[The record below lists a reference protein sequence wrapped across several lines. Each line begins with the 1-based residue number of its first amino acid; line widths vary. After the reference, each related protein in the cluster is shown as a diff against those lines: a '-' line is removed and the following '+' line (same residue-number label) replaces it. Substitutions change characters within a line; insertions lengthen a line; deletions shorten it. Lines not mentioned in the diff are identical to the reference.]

1 MFKKYFGDMGFW
13 RIALKLAFPVAM
25 QNLLTS
31 SFILIDTIMV
41 GQLGDLSLSAVGM
54 AGQFGWFLNMVIF
67 GICSGAAVF
76 ISQYWGAKNTAGI
89 RRTYGIAVVSVCLIS
104 ALFFIIGLLFPE
116 SVIKIFNR
124 EPDVVEAGAAY
135 LRIACWSYIATG
147 INMVFCIVLRSTEN
161 VKLPMYV
168 SLVTTVL
175 NAFMDY
181 GLIFG
186 AFGMPEM
193 GIRGAALAT
202 VISAWAGPAL
212 ILAVSAVQRNMLIAP
227 LRELLGFN
235 RESITQYYLKATPVI
250 INETLWGLGTLLF
263 SVIFAN
269 LGYQYYAA
277 VTIFRT
283 FDNIAF
289 VFFIGLCN
297 ASSIMVGKNV
307 GAGHIRRAVED
318 SRRFALFVSL
328 CSVLTGVLI
337 IIFRFQLASVFNL
350 SGSITPE
357 TLKLTASLL
366 LIYGIELPMR
376 NLPYILIVG
385 TFRPGGDTKIGMKLD
400 LLSLWLCSVPL
411 TTLAA
416 FVLKLPFIA
425 VFAIMYIAEDYLKVF
440 LCVKYYFTYNWLRT
454 VTEKGMNGLE
464 EFYRDRRGSSAKL
477 VKSTDA

>member
-1 MFKKYFGDMGFW
+1 MFKKYFGDLGFW

-31 SFILIDTIMV
+31 SFILVDTIMV

-54 AGQFGWFLNMVIF
+54 AGQFGWFLNMITF
-67 GICSGAAVF
+67 GMCSGAAVF
-76 ISQYWGAKNTAGI
+76 ISQYWGAKDTAGI

-104 ALFFIIGLLFPE
+104 ALFFVIGLLFPE
-116 SVIKIFNR
+116 GVVRIFNR

-135 LRIACWSYIATG
+135 LRIACWSYLATG
-147 INMVFCIVLRSTEN
+147 VNMVFCIVLRSTEN

-202 VISAWAGPAL
+202 VISAWAGPVL
-212 ILAVSAVQRNMLIAP
+212 ILAVSAIQRNMLITP
-227 LRELLGFN
+227 LKELFGFN
-235 RESITQYYLKATPVI
+235 RRSIAQYYEKATPVI

-307 GAGHIRRAVED
+307 GAGHIKRAVED
-318 SRRFALFVSL
+318 SRRFVLFVSL

-366 LIYGIELPMR
+366 LVYGIELPMR

-416 FVLKLPFIA
+416 FVFKLPFIA
-425 VFAIMYIAEDYLKVF
+425 VFAIMYIAEDYLKVI
-440 LCVKYYFTYNWLRT
+440 LCVKYYFTYNCC
-454 VTEKGMNGLE
+454 VP
-464 EFYRDRRGSSAKL
+464 
-477 VKSTDA
+477 

>member
-31 SFILIDTIMV
+31 SFILVDTIMV

-54 AGQFGWFLNMVIF
+54 AGQFGWFLNMITF
-67 GICSGAAVF
+67 GMCSGAAVF
-76 ISQYWGAKNTAGI
+76 ISQYWGAKDTAGI

-104 ALFFIIGLLFPE
+104 ALFFVIGLLFPE
-116 SVIKIFNR
+116 GVVRIFNR

-135 LRIACWSYIATG
+135 LRIACWSYLATG
-147 INMVFCIVLRSTEN
+147 VNMVFCIVLRSTEN

-202 VISAWAGPAL
+202 VISAWAGPVL
-212 ILAVSAVQRNMLIAP
+212 ILAVSAIQRNMLISP
-227 LRELLGFN
+227 IKELFGFN
-235 RESITQYYLKATPVI
+235 KRSIAEYYEKATPVI

-283 FDNIAF
+283 FEIIAF
-289 VFFIGLCN
+289 VFFIGLCC
-297 ASSIMVGKNV
+297 AYSIMVGKNV
-307 GAGHIRRAVED
+307 GAGHIKRAVED
-318 SRRFALFVSL
+318 SRRFVLFVSL

-366 LIYGIELPMR
+366 LVYGIELPVR

-416 FVLKLPFIA
+416 FVFKLPFIA
-425 VFAIMYIAEDYLKVF
+425 VFAIMYAAEDYLKAI
-440 LCVKYYFTYNWLRT
+440 LCVKYYFTYNWLRP
-454 VTEKGMNGLE
+454 VTDQGIKGLE
-464 EFYRDRRGSSAKL
+464 EFYESRRKKL
-477 VKSTDA
+477 ADH

>member
-1 MFKKYFGDMGFW
+1 MLKKYFGDMGFW
-13 RIALKLAFPVAM
+13 RVALKLAFPVAM

-31 SFILIDTIMV
+31 SFILVDTIMV
-41 GQLGDLSLSAVGM
+41 GQLGDLPLSAVGM
-54 AGQFGWFLNMVIF
+54 AGQFGWFLNMITF
-67 GICSGAAVF
+67 GMCSGAAVF
-76 ISQYWGAKNTAGI
+76 ISQYWGAKDTAGI

-104 ALFFIIGLLFPE
+104 ALFFVIGLLFPE
-116 SVIKIFNR
+116 GVVRIFNR

-135 LRIACWSYIATG
+135 LRIACWSYLATG
-147 INMVFCIVLRSTEN
+147 VNMVFCIVLRSTEN

-202 VISAWAGPAL
+202 VISAWAGPVL
-212 ILAVSAVQRNMLIAP
+212 ILAVSAIQRNMLITP
-227 LRELLGFN
+227 LKELFGFN
-235 RESITQYYLKATPVI
+235 RRSIAQYYEKATPVI

-307 GAGHIRRAVED
+307 GAGHIKRAVED
-318 SRRFALFVSL
+318 SRRFVLFVSL

-350 SGSITPE
+350 SGSITQE

-366 LIYGIELPMR
+366 LVYGIELPMR

-416 FVLKLPFIA
+416 FVFKLPFIA
-425 VFAIMYIAEDYLKVF
+425 VFAIMYIAEDYLKVI
-440 LCVKYYFTYNWLRT
+440 LCVKYYFTYNWLRP
-454 VTEKGMNGLE
+454 VTDQGIKGLE
-464 EFYRDRRGSSAKL
+464 EFYESRRQRQA
-477 VKSTDA
+477 AQ

>member
-13 RIALKLAFPVAM
+13 RVALKLAFPVAM

-31 SFILIDTIMV
+31 SFILVDTIMV

-54 AGQFGWFLNMVIF
+54 AGQFGWFLNMITF
-67 GICSGAAVF
+67 GMCSGAAVF
-76 ISQYWGAKNTAGI
+76 ISQYWGAKDTAGI

-104 ALFFIIGLLFPE
+104 ALFFVIGLLFPE
-116 SVIKIFNR
+116 GVVRIFNR

-135 LRIACWSYIATG
+135 LRIACWSYLATG
-147 INMVFCIVLRSTEN
+147 VNMVFCIVLRSTEN

-202 VISAWAGPAL
+202 VISAWAGPVL
-212 ILAVSAVQRNMLIAP
+212 ILAVSAIQRNMLISP
-227 LRELLGFN
+227 IKELFGFN
-235 RESITQYYLKATPVI
+235 KRSIAEYYEKATPVI

-307 GAGHIRRAVED
+307 GAGHIKRAVED
-318 SRRFALFVSL
+318 SRRFVLFVSL

-350 SGSITPE
+350 SGSITQE

-366 LIYGIELPMR
+366 LVYGIELPMR

-416 FVLKLPFIA
+416 FVFKLPFIA

-440 LCVKYYFTYNWLRT
+440 LCVKYYFTYNWLRP
-454 VTEKGMNGLE
+454 VTDQGIKGLE
-464 EFYRDRRGSSAKL
+464 EFYDSRRKKPA
-477 VKSTDA
+477 DH

>member
-31 SFILIDTIMV
+31 SFILVDTIMV

-54 AGQFGWFLNMVIF
+54 AGQFGWFLNMITF
-67 GICSGAAVF
+67 GMCSGAAVF
-76 ISQYWGAKNTAGI
+76 ISQYWGAKDTAGI

-104 ALFFIIGLLFPE
+104 ALFFVIGLLFPE
-116 SVIKIFNR
+116 GVVRIFNR

-135 LRIACWSYIATG
+135 LRIACWSYLATG
-147 INMVFCIVLRSTEN
+147 VNMVFCIVLRSTEN

-202 VISAWAGPAL
+202 VISAWAGPVL
-212 ILAVSAVQRNMLIAP
+212 ILAVSAIQRNMLISP
-227 LRELLGFN
+227 IKELFGFN
-235 RESITQYYLKATPVI
+235 KRSIAEYYAKATPVI
-250 INETLWGLGTLLF
+250 INETLWGFGTLLF

-283 FDNIAF
+283 FENIAF

-307 GAGHIRRAVED
+307 GAGHIKRAVED
-318 SRRFALFVSL
+318 SRRFVLFVSL

-366 LIYGIELPMR
+366 LVYGIELPVR

-416 FVLKLPFIA
+416 FVFKLPFIA
-425 VFAIMYIAEDYLKVF
+425 VFAIMYAAEDYLKAI
-440 LCVKYYFTYNWLRT
+440 LCVKYYFTYNWLRP
-454 VTEKGMNGLE
+454 VTDQGIKGLE
-464 EFYRDRRGSSAKL
+464 EFYESRRKKPA
-477 VKSTDA
+477 DH

>member
-31 SFILIDTIMV
+31 SFILVDTIMV

-54 AGQFGWFLNMVIF
+54 AGQFGWFLNMITF
-67 GICSGAAVF
+67 GMCSGAAVF
-76 ISQYWGAKNTAGI
+76 ISQYWGAKDTAGI

-104 ALFFIIGLLFPE
+104 ALFFVIGLLFPE
-116 SVIKIFNR
+116 GVVRIFNR

-135 LRIACWSYIATG
+135 LRIACWSYLATG
-147 INMVFCIVLRSTEN
+147 VNMVFCIVLRSTEN

-202 VISAWAGPAL
+202 VISAWAGPVL
-212 ILAVSAVQRNMLIAP
+212 ILAISAIQNNMLISP
-227 LRELLGFN
+227 IKDLFGFN
-235 RESITQYYLKATPVI
+235 KRSIAQYYEKATPVI

-307 GAGHIRRAVED
+307 GAGHIKRAVED
-318 SRRFALFVSL
+318 SRRFVLFVSL

-350 SGSITPE
+350 SGSITSE

-366 LIYGIELPMR
+366 LVYGIELPMR

-416 FVLKLPFIA
+416 FVFKLPFIA
-425 VFAIMYIAEDYLKVF
+425 VFAIMYIAEDYLKVI
-440 LCVKYYFTYNWLRT
+440 LCVKYYFTYNWLRP
-454 VTEKGMNGLE
+454 VTDQGIKGLE
-464 EFYRDRRGSSAKL
+464 EFYESRRKKL
-477 VKSTDA
+477 ADQ

>member
-31 SFILIDTIMV
+31 SFILVDTIMV

-54 AGQFGWFLNMVIF
+54 AGQFGWFLNMITF
-67 GICSGAAVF
+67 GMCSGAAVF
-76 ISQYWGAKNTAGI
+76 ISQYWGAKDTAGI

-104 ALFFIIGLLFPE
+104 ALFFVIGLLFPE
-116 SVIKIFNR
+116 GVVRIFNR

-135 LRIACWSYIATG
+135 LRIACWSYLATG
-147 INMVFCIVLRSTEN
+147 VNMVFCIVLRSTEN

-202 VISAWAGPAL
+202 VISAWAGPVL
-212 ILAVSAVQRNMLIAP
+212 ILAVSAIQRNMLISP
-227 LRELLGFN
+227 IKELFGFN
-235 RESITQYYLKATPVI
+235 RLSIAQYYEKATPVI

-307 GAGHIRRAVED
+307 GAGHIKRAVED
-318 SRRFALFVSL
+318 SRRFVLFVSL

-350 SGSITPE
+350 SGSITQE

-366 LIYGIELPMR
+366 LVYGIELPMR

-416 FVLKLPFIA
+416 FVFKLPFIA
-425 VFAIMYIAEDYLKVF
+425 VFAIMYIAEDYLKVI
-440 LCVKYYFTYNWLRT
+440 LCVKYYFTYNWLRP
-454 VTEKGMNGLE
+454 VTDQGIKGLE
-464 EFYRDRRGSSAKL
+464 EFYESRRKKL
-477 VKSTDA
+477 ADQ

>member
-31 SFILIDTIMV
+31 SFILVDTIMV

-54 AGQFGWFLNMVIF
+54 AGQFGWFLNMITF
-67 GICSGAAVF
+67 GMCSGAAVF
-76 ISQYWGAKNTAGI
+76 ISQYWGAKDTAGI

-104 ALFFIIGLLFPE
+104 ALFFVIGLLFPE
-116 SVIKIFNR
+116 GVVRIFNR

-135 LRIACWSYIATG
+135 LRIACWSYLATG
-147 INMVFCIVLRSTEN
+147 VNMVFCIVLRSTEN

-202 VISAWAGPAL
+202 VISAWAGPVL
-212 ILAVSAVQRNMLIAP
+212 ILAVSAIQRNMLISP
-227 LRELLGFN
+227 IKELFGFN
-235 RESITQYYLKATPVI
+235 KRSIAEYYEKATPVI

-283 FDNIAF
+283 FENISF
-289 VFFIGLCN
+289 VFFIGLCS

-307 GAGHIRRAVED
+307 GAGHIKRAVED
-318 SRRFALFVSL
+318 SRRFVLFVSL

-366 LIYGIELPMR
+366 LVYGIELPMR

-416 FVLKLPFIA
+416 FVFKLPFIA
-425 VFAIMYIAEDYLKVF
+425 VFAIMYAAEDYLKAI
-440 LCVKYYFTYNWLRT
+440 LCVKYYFTYNWLRP
-454 VTEKGMNGLE
+454 VTDQGIKGLE
-464 EFYRDRRGSSAKL
+464 EFYESRRKKPA
-477 VKSTDA
+477 DH

>member
-31 SFILIDTIMV
+31 SFILVDTIMV

-54 AGQFGWFLNMVIF
+54 AGQFGWFLNMITF
-67 GICSGAAVF
+67 GMCSGAAVF
-76 ISQYWGAKNTAGI
+76 ISQYWGAKDTAGI

-104 ALFFIIGLLFPE
+104 ALFFVIGLLFPE
-116 SVIKIFNR
+116 GVVRIFNR

-135 LRIACWSYIATG
+135 LRIACWSYLATG
-147 INMVFCIVLRSTEN
+147 VNMVFCIVLRSTEN

-202 VISAWAGPAL
+202 VISAWAGPVL
-212 ILAVSAVQRNMLIAP
+212 ILAISAIQRNMLISP
-227 LRELLGFN
+227 IKELFGFN
-235 RESITQYYLKATPVI
+235 KRSIAEYYEKATPVI

-283 FDNIAF
+283 FENISF
-289 VFFIGLCN
+289 VFFIGLCS

-307 GAGHIRRAVED
+307 GAGHIKRAVED
-318 SRRFALFVSL
+318 SRRFVLFVSL

-366 LIYGIELPMR
+366 LVYGIELPMR

-385 TFRPGGDTKIGMKLD
+385 TFRPGGDTRIGMKLD

-416 FVLKLPFIA
+416 FVFKLPFIA
-425 VFAIMYIAEDYLKVF
+425 VFAIMYAAEDYLKAI
-440 LCVKYYFTYNWLRT
+440 LCVKYYFTYNWLRP
-454 VTEKGMNGLE
+454 VTDQGIKGLE
-464 EFYRDRRGSSAKL
+464 EFYESRRKKPA
-477 VKSTDA
+477 DH

>member
-1 MFKKYFGDMGFW
+1 MLKKYFGDMGFW
-13 RIALKLAFPVAM
+13 RVALKLAFPVAM

-31 SFILIDTIMV
+31 SFILVDTIMV

-54 AGQFGWFLNMVIF
+54 AGQFGWFLNMITF
-67 GICSGAAVF
+67 GMCSGAAVF
-76 ISQYWGAKNTAGI
+76 ISQYWGAKDTAGI

-104 ALFFIIGLLFPE
+104 ALFFVIGLLFPE
-116 SVIKIFNR
+116 GVVRIFNR

-135 LRIACWSYIATG
+135 LRIACWSYLATG
-147 INMVFCIVLRSTEN
+147 VNMVFCIVLRSTEN

-202 VISAWAGPAL
+202 VISAWAGPVL
-212 ILAVSAVQRNMLIAP
+212 ILAVSAIQRNMLISP
-227 LRELLGFN
+227 IKELFGFN
-235 RESITQYYLKATPVI
+235 KRSIAEYYEKATPVI

-283 FDNIAF
+283 FENIAF

-307 GAGHIRRAVED
+307 GAGHIKRAVED
-318 SRRFALFVSL
+318 SRRFVLFVSL
-328 CSVLTGVLI
+328 CSVLTGVMI

-350 SGSITPE
+350 SGSITQE

-366 LIYGIELPMR
+366 LVYGIELPVR

-416 FVLKLPFIA
+416 FVFKLPFIA
-425 VFAIMYIAEDYLKVF
+425 VFAIMYAAEDYLKAI
-440 LCVKYYFTYNWLRT
+440 LCVKYYFTYNWLRP
-454 VTEKGMNGLE
+454 VTDQGIKGLE
-464 EFYRDRRGSSAKL
+464 EFYESRRKKPA
-477 VKSTDA
+477 DH

>member
-13 RIALKLAFPVAM
+13 RVALKLAFPVAM

-31 SFILIDTIMV
+31 SFILVDTIMV

-54 AGQFGWFLNMVIF
+54 AGQFGWFLNMITF
-67 GICSGAAVF
+67 GMCSGAAVF
-76 ISQYWGAKNTAGI
+76 ISQYWGAKDTAGI

-104 ALFFIIGLLFPE
+104 ALFFGIGLLFPE
-116 SVIKIFNR
+116 GVVRIFNR

-135 LRIACWSYIATG
+135 LRIACWSYLATG
-147 INMVFCIVLRSTEN
+147 VNMVFCIVLRSTEN

-202 VISAWAGPAL
+202 VISAWAGPVL
-212 ILAVSAVQRNMLIAP
+212 ILAVSAIQRNMLITP
-227 LRELLGFN
+227 LKELFGFN
-235 RESITQYYLKATPVI
+235 RRSIAQYYEKATPVI

-307 GAGHIRRAVED
+307 GAGHIKRAVED
-318 SRRFALFVSL
+318 SRRFVLFVSL

-366 LIYGIELPMR
+366 LVYGIELPMR

-416 FVLKLPFIA
+416 FVFKLPFIA

-440 LCVKYYFTYNWLRT
+440 LCVKYYFTYNWLRP
-454 VTEKGMNGLE
+454 VTDQGIKGLE
-464 EFYRDRRGSSAKL
+464 EFYESRRKKPA
-477 VKSTDA
+477 DH

>member
-31 SFILIDTIMV
+31 SFILVDTIMV

-54 AGQFGWFLNMVIF
+54 AGQFGWFLNMITF
-67 GICSGAAVF
+67 GMCSGAADF
-76 ISQYWGAKNTAGI
+76 ISQYWGAKDTAGI

-104 ALFFIIGLLFPE
+104 ALFFVIGLLFPE
-116 SVIKIFNR
+116 GVVRIFNR

-135 LRIACWSYIATG
+135 LRIACWSYLATG
-147 INMVFCIVLRSTEN
+147 VNMVFCIVLRSTEN

-202 VISAWAGPAL
+202 VISAWAGPVL
-212 ILAVSAVQRNMLIAP
+212 ILAVSAIQRNMLISP
-227 LRELLGFN
+227 IKELFGFN
-235 RESITQYYLKATPVI
+235 KRSIAEYYEKATPVI

-307 GAGHIRRAVED
+307 GAGHIKRAVED
-318 SRRFALFVSL
+318 SRRFVLFVSL

-366 LIYGIELPMR
+366 LVYGIELPMR

-416 FVLKLPFIA
+416 FVFKLPFIA
-425 VFAIMYIAEDYLKVF
+425 VFAIMYIAEDYLKVI
-440 LCVKYYFTYNWLRT
+440 LCVKYYFTYNWLRP
-454 VTEKGMNGLE
+454 VTDQGIKGLE
-464 EFYRDRRGSSAKL
+464 EFYESRRKKPA
-477 VKSTDA
+477 DH

>member
-13 RIALKLAFPVAM
+13 RVALKLAFPVAM

-31 SFILIDTIMV
+31 SFILVDTIMV

-54 AGQFGWFLNMVIF
+54 AGQFGWFLNMITF
-67 GICSGAAVF
+67 GMCSGAAVF
-76 ISQYWGAKNTAGI
+76 ISQYWGAKDTAGI

-104 ALFFIIGLLFPE
+104 ALFFVIGLLFPE
-116 SVIKIFNR
+116 GVVRIFNR

-135 LRIACWSYIATG
+135 LRIACWSYLATG
-147 INMVFCIVLRSTEN
+147 VNMVFCIVLRSTEN

-202 VISAWAGPAL
+202 VISAWAGPVL
-212 ILAVSAVQRNMLIAP
+212 ILAVSAIQRNMLITP
-227 LRELLGFN
+227 LKELFGFN
-235 RESITQYYLKATPVI
+235 RRSIAQYYEKATPVI

-307 GAGHIRRAVED
+307 GAGHIKRAVED
-318 SRRFALFVSL
+318 SRRFVLFVSL

-350 SGSITPE
+350 SGSITSE

-366 LIYGIELPMR
+366 LVYGELPVR

-416 FVLKLPFIA
+416 FVFKLPFIA

-440 LCVKYYFTYNWLRT
+440 LCVKYYFTYNWLRP
-454 VTEKGMNGLE
+454 VTDQGIKGLE
-464 EFYRDRRGSSAKL
+464 EFYESRRKKPA
-477 VKSTDA
+477 DQ

>member
-1 MFKKYFGDMGFW
+1 MFKKYFGDMGFG
-13 RIALKLAFPVAM
+13 RIALKLAVPVAM

-31 SFILIDTIMV
+31 SFILVDTIMV

-54 AGQFGWFLNMVIF
+54 AGQFGWFLNMITF
-67 GICSGAAVF
+67 GMCSGAAVF
-76 ISQYWGAKNTAGI
+76 ISQYWGAKDTAGI

-104 ALFFIIGLLFPE
+104 ALFFVIGLLFPE
-116 SVIKIFNR
+116 GVVRIFNR

-135 LRIACWSYIATG
+135 LRIACWSYLATG
-147 INMVFCIVLRSTEN
+147 VNMVFCIVLRSTEN

-202 VISAWAGPAL
+202 VISAWAGPVL
-212 ILAVSAVQRNMLIAP
+212 ILAISAIQRNMLISP
-227 LRELLGFN
+227 IKELFGFN
-235 RESITQYYLKATPVI
+235 KRSIAEYYEKATPVI

-283 FDNIAF
+283 FENIAF

-307 GAGHIRRAVED
+307 GAGHIKRAVED
-318 SRRFALFVSL
+318 SRRFVLFVSL

-366 LIYGIELPMR
+366 LVYGIELPVR

-416 FVLKLPFIA
+416 FVFKLPFIA
-425 VFAIMYIAEDYLKVF
+425 VFAIMYAAEDYLKAI
-440 LCVKYYFTYNWLRT
+440 LCVKYYFTYNWLRP
-454 VTEKGMNGLE
+454 VTDQGIKGLE
-464 EFYRDRRGSSAKL
+464 EFYESRRKKPA
-477 VKSTDA
+477 DQ

>member
-31 SFILIDTIMV
+31 SFILVDTIMV
-41 GQLGDLSLSAVGM
+41 GQLGDLPLSAVGM
-54 AGQFGWFLNMVIF
+54 AGQFGWFLNMITF
-67 GICSGAAVF
+67 GMCSGAAVF
-76 ISQYWGAKNTAGI
+76 ISQYWGAKDTAGI

-104 ALFFIIGLLFPE
+104 ALFFVIGLLFPE
-116 SVIKIFNR
+116 GVVRIFNR

-135 LRIACWSYIATG
+135 LRIACWSYLATG
-147 INMVFCIVLRSTEN
+147 VNMVFCIVLRSTEN

-202 VISAWAGPAL
+202 VISAWAGPVL
-212 ILAVSAVQRNMLIAP
+212 ILAVSAIQRNMLITP
-227 LRELLGFN
+227 LKELFGFN
-235 RESITQYYLKATPVI
+235 RRSIAEYYEKATPVI

-283 FDNIAF
+283 FENISF
-289 VFFIGLCN
+289 VFFIGLCS

-307 GAGHIRRAVED
+307 GAGHIKRAVED
-318 SRRFALFVSL
+318 SRRFVLFVSL

-366 LIYGIELPMR
+366 LVYGIELPMR

-416 FVLKLPFIA
+416 FVFKLPFIA
-425 VFAIMYIAEDYLKVF
+425 VFAIMYAAEDYLKVI
-440 LCVKYYFTYNWLRT
+440 LCVKYYFTYNWLRP
-454 VTEKGMNGLE
+454 VTDQGIKGLE
-464 EFYRDRRGSSAKL
+464 EFYESRRKKPA
-477 VKSTDA
+477 DQ

>member
-31 SFILIDTIMV
+31 SFILVDTIMV

-54 AGQFGWFLNMVIF
+54 AGQFGWFLNMITF
-67 GICSGAAVF
+67 GMCSGAAVF
-76 ISQYWGAKNTAGI
+76 ISQYWGAKDTTGI

-104 ALFFIIGLLFPE
+104 ALFFVIGLLFPE
-116 SVIKIFNR
+116 GVVRIFNR

-135 LRIACWSYIATG
+135 LRIACWSYLATG
-147 INMVFCIVLRSTEN
+147 VNMVFCIVLRSTEN

-202 VISAWAGPAL
+202 VISAWAGPVL
-212 ILAVSAVQRNMLIAP
+212 ILAVSAIQRNMLISP
-227 LRELLGFN
+227 IKELFGFN
-235 RESITQYYLKATPVI
+235 KRSIAEYYEKATPVI

-283 FDNIAF
+283 FENIAF

-307 GAGHIRRAVED
+307 GAGHIKRAVED
-318 SRRFALFVSL
+318 SRRFVLFVSL

-366 LIYGIELPMR
+366 LVYGIELPVR

-385 TFRPGGDTKIGMKLD
+385 TFRPGGDTRIGMKLD

-416 FVLKLPFIA
+416 FVFKLPFIA
-425 VFAIMYIAEDYLKVF
+425 VFAIMYIAEDYLKAI
-440 LCVKYYFTYNWLRT
+440 LCVKYYFTYNWLRP
-454 VTEKGMNGLE
+454 VTDQGIKGLE
-464 EFYRDRRGSSAKL
+464 EFYESRRKKPA
-477 VKSTDA
+477 DH

>member
-31 SFILIDTIMV
+31 SFILVDTIMV

-54 AGQFGWFLNMVIF
+54 AGQFGWFLNMITF
-67 GICSGAAVF
+67 GMCSGAAVF
-76 ISQYWGAKNTAGI
+76 ISQYWGAKDTAGI

-104 ALFFIIGLLFPE
+104 ALFFVIGLLFPE
-116 SVIKIFNR
+116 GVVRIFNR

-135 LRIACWSYIATG
+135 LRIACWSYLATG
-147 INMVFCIVLRSTEN
+147 VNMVFCIVLRSTEN

-202 VISAWAGPAL
+202 VISAWAGPVL
-212 ILAVSAVQRNMLIAP
+212 ILAVSAIQRNMLISP
-227 LRELLGFN
+227 IKELFGFN
-235 RESITQYYLKATPVI
+235 KRSIAEYYEKATPVI

-283 FDNIAF
+283 FENIAF
-289 VFFIGLCN
+289 VFFIGLCS

-307 GAGHIRRAVED
+307 GAGHIKRAVED
-318 SRRFALFVSL
+318 SRRFVLFVSL

-366 LIYGIELPMR
+366 FVYGIELPVR

-416 FVLKLPFIA
+416 FVFKLPFIA
-425 VFAIMYIAEDYLKVF
+425 VFAIMYAAEDYLKAI
-440 LCVKYYFTYNWLRT
+440 LCVKYYFTYNWLRP
-454 VTEKGMNGLE
+454 VTDQGIKGLE
-464 EFYRDRRGSSAKL
+464 EFYESRRKKPA
-477 VKSTDA
+477 DH

>member
-31 SFILIDTIMV
+31 SFILVDTIMV

-54 AGQFGWFLNMVIF
+54 AGQFGWFLNMITF
-67 GICSGAAVF
+67 GMCSGAAVF
-76 ISQYWGAKNTAGI
+76 ISQYWGAKDTAGI

-104 ALFFIIGLLFPE
+104 ALFFVIGLLFPE
-116 SVIKIFNR
+116 GVVRIFNR

-135 LRIACWSYIATG
+135 LRIACWSYLATG
-147 INMVFCIVLRSTEN
+147 VNMVFCIVLRSTEN

-202 VISAWAGPAL
+202 VISAWAGPVL
-212 ILAVSAVQRNMLIAP
+212 ILAVSAIQRNMLISP
-227 LRELLGFN
+227 IKELFGFN
-235 RESITQYYLKATPVI
+235 KRSIAEYYEKATPVI
-250 INETLWGLGTLLF
+250 INETLWGLGTRLF

-283 FDNIAF
+283 FENIAF

-307 GAGHIRRAVED
+307 GAGHIKRAVED
-318 SRRFALFVSL
+318 SRRFVLFVSL

-366 LIYGIELPMR
+366 LVYGIELPVR

-385 TFRPGGDTKIGMKLD
+385 TFRPGGDTRIGMKLD

-416 FVLKLPFIA
+416 FVFKLPFIA
-425 VFAIMYIAEDYLKVF
+425 VFAIMYAAEDYLKAI
-440 LCVKYYFTYNWLRT
+440 LCVKYYFTYNWLRP
-454 VTEKGMNGLE
+454 VTDQGIKGLE
-464 EFYRDRRGSSAKL
+464 EFYESRRKKPA
-477 VKSTDA
+477 DQ

>member
-13 RIALKLAFPVAM
+13 RVALKLAFPVAM

-31 SFILIDTIMV
+31 SFILVDTIMV

-54 AGQFGWFLNMVIF
+54 AGQFGWFLNMITF
-67 GICSGAAVF
+67 GMCSGAAVF
-76 ISQYWGAKNTAGI
+76 ISQYWGAKDTAGI

-104 ALFFIIGLLFPE
+104 ALFFVIGLLFPE
-116 SVIKIFNR
+116 GVVRIFNR

-135 LRIACWSYIATG
+135 LRIACWSYLATG
-147 INMVFCIVLRSTEN
+147 VNMVFCIVLRSTEN

-202 VISAWAGPAL
+202 VISAWAGPVL
-212 ILAVSAVQRNMLIAP
+212 ILAISAIQRNMLISP
-227 LRELLGFN
+227 IKELFGFN
-235 RESITQYYLKATPVI
+235 KRSIAEYYEKATPVI

-283 FDNIAF
+283 FENIAF

-307 GAGHIRRAVED
+307 GAGHIKRAVED
-318 SRRFALFVSL
+318 SRRFVLFVSL

-350 SGSITPE
+350 SGSITQE

-366 LIYGIELPMR
+366 LVYGIELPMR

-416 FVLKLPFIA
+416 FVFKLPFIA

-440 LCVKYYFTYNWLRT
+440 LCVKYYFTYNWLRP
-454 VTEKGMNGLE
+454 VTDQGIKGLE
-464 EFYRDRRGSSAKL
+464 EFYESRRKKPA
-477 VKSTDA
+477 DH

>member
-31 SFILIDTIMV
+31 SFILVDTIMV

-54 AGQFGWFLNMVIF
+54 AGQFGWFLNMITF
-67 GICSGAAVF
+67 GMCSGAAVF
-76 ISQYWGAKNTAGI
+76 ISQYWGAKDTAGI

-104 ALFFIIGLLFPE
+104 ALFFVIGLLFPE
-116 SVIKIFNR
+116 GVVRIFNR

-135 LRIACWSYIATG
+135 LRIACWSYLATG
-147 INMVFCIVLRSTEN
+147 VNMVFCIVLRSTEN

-202 VISAWAGPAL
+202 VISAWAGPVL
-212 ILAVSAVQRNMLIAP
+212 ILAVSAIQRNMLITP
-227 LRELLGFN
+227 LKELFGFN
-235 RESITQYYLKATPVI
+235 RRSIAQYYEKATPVI

-307 GAGHIRRAVED
+307 GAGHIKRAVED
-318 SRRFALFVSL
+318 SRRFVLFVSL

-366 LIYGIELPMR
+366 LVYGIELPMR

-416 FVLKLPFIA
+416 FVFKLPFIA
-425 VFAIMYIAEDYLKVF
+425 VFAIMYIAEDYLKVI
-440 LCVKYYFTYNWLRT
+440 LCIKHYFTYSWLRP
-454 VTEKGMNGLE
+454 VTEQGIKGLE
-464 EFYRDRRGSSAKL
+464 EFYESRRQKL
-477 VKSTDA
+477 AAQ

>member
-13 RIALKLAFPVAM
+13 RITLKLAFPVAM

-31 SFILIDTIMV
+31 SFILVDTIMV

-54 AGQFGWFLNMVIF
+54 AGQFGWFLNMITF
-67 GICSGAAVF
+67 GMCSGAAVF
-76 ISQYWGAKNTAGI
+76 ISQYWGAKDTAGI

-104 ALFFIIGLLFPE
+104 ALFFVIGLLFPE
-116 SVIKIFNR
+116 GVVRIFNR

-135 LRIACWSYIATG
+135 LRIACWSYLATG
-147 INMVFCIVLRSTEN
+147 VNMVFCIVLRSTEN

-202 VISAWAGPAL
+202 VISAWAGPVL
-212 ILAVSAVQRNMLIAP
+212 ILAVSAIQRNMLISP
-227 LRELLGFN
+227 IKELFGFN
-235 RESITQYYLKATPVI
+235 RRSIAEYYEKATPVI

-283 FDNIAF
+283 FENIAF

-307 GAGHIRRAVED
+307 GAGHIKRAVED
-318 SRRFALFVSL
+318 SRRFVLFVSL

-366 LIYGIELPMR
+366 LVYGIELPVR

-385 TFRPGGDTKIGMKLD
+385 TFRPGGDTRIGMKLD

-416 FVLKLPFIA
+416 FVFKLPFIA
-425 VFAIMYIAEDYLKVF
+425 VFAIMYAAEDYLKAI
-440 LCVKYYFTYNWLRT
+440 LCVKYYFTYNWLRP
-454 VTEKGMNGLE
+454 VTDQGIKGLE
-464 EFYRDRRGSSAKL
+464 EFYESRRKKPA
-477 VKSTDA
+477 DH

>member
-13 RIALKLAFPVAM
+13 RVALKLAFPVAM

-31 SFILIDTIMV
+31 SFILVDTIMV
-41 GQLGDLSLSAVGM
+41 GQLGDLPLSAVGM
-54 AGQFGWFLNMVIF
+54 AGQFGWFLNMITF
-67 GICSGAAVF
+67 GMCSGAAVF
-76 ISQYWGAKNTAGI
+76 ISQYWGAKDTAGI

-104 ALFFIIGLLFPE
+104 ALFFVIGLLFPE
-116 SVIKIFNR
+116 GVVRIFNR

-135 LRIACWSYIATG
+135 LRIACWSYLATG
-147 INMVFCIVLRSTEN
+147 VNMVFCIVLRSTEN

-202 VISAWAGPAL
+202 VISAWAGPVL
-212 ILAVSAVQRNMLIAP
+212 ILAVSAIQRNMLITP
-227 LRELLGFN
+227 LKELFGFN
-235 RESITQYYLKATPVI
+235 RRSIAQYYEKATPVI

-307 GAGHIRRAVED
+307 GAGHIKRAVED
-318 SRRFALFVSL
+318 SRRFVLFVSL

-350 SGSITPE
+350 SGSITQE

-366 LIYGIELPMR
+366 LVYGIELPVR

-416 FVLKLPFIA
+416 FVFKLPFIA

-440 LCVKYYFTYNWLRT
+440 LCVKYYFTYNWLRP
-454 VTEKGMNGLE
+454 VTKQGIKGLE
-464 EFYRDRRGSSAKL
+464 EFYESRRKKPA
-477 VKSTDA
+477 AQ

>member
-13 RIALKLAFPVAM
+13 RVALKLAFPVAM

-31 SFILIDTIMV
+31 SFILVDTIMV

-54 AGQFGWFLNMVIF
+54 AGQFGWFLNMITF
-67 GICSGAAVF
+67 GMCSGAAVF
-76 ISQYWGAKNTAGI
+76 ISQYWGAKDTTGI

-104 ALFFIIGLLFPE
+104 ALFFVIGLLFPE
-116 SVIKIFNR
+116 GVVRIFNR

-135 LRIACWSYIATG
+135 LRIACWSYLATG
-147 INMVFCIVLRSTEN
+147 VNMVFCIVLRSTEN

-202 VISAWAGPAL
+202 VISAWAGPVL
-212 ILAVSAVQRNMLIAP
+212 ILAVSAIQRNMLISP
-227 LRELLGFN
+227 IKELFGFN
-235 RESITQYYLKATPVI
+235 KRSIAEYYEKATPVI

-283 FDNIAF
+283 FENIAF

-307 GAGHIRRAVED
+307 GAGHIKRAVED
-318 SRRFALFVSL
+318 SRRFVLFVSL

-366 LIYGIELPMR
+366 LVYGIELPVR

-416 FVLKLPFIA
+416 FVFKLPFIA
-425 VFAIMYIAEDYLKVF
+425 VFAIMYAAEDYLKAI
-440 LCVKYYFTYNWLRT
+440 LCVKYYFTYNWLRP
-454 VTEKGMNGLE
+454 VTDQGIKGLE
-464 EFYRDRRGSSAKL
+464 EFYESRRKKPA
-477 VKSTDA
+477 DQ

>member
-13 RIALKLAFPVAM
+13 RVALKLAFPVAM

-31 SFILIDTIMV
+31 SFILVDTIMV

-54 AGQFGWFLNMVIF
+54 AGQFGWFLNMITF
-67 GICSGAAVF
+67 GMCSGAAVF
-76 ISQYWGAKNTAGI
+76 ISQYWGAKDTAGI

-104 ALFFIIGLLFPE
+104 ALFFVIGLLFPE
-116 SVIKIFNR
+116 GVVRIFNR

-135 LRIACWSYIATG
+135 LRIACWSYLATG
-147 INMVFCIVLRSTEN
+147 VNMVFCIVLRSTEN

-202 VISAWAGPAL
+202 VISAWAGPVL
-212 ILAVSAVQRNMLIAP
+212 ILAVSAIQRNMLISP
-227 LRELLGFN
+227 IKELFGFN
-235 RESITQYYLKATPVI
+235 KRSIAEYYEKATPVI

-283 FDNIAF
+283 FENIAF

-307 GAGHIRRAVED
+307 GAGHIKRAVED
-318 SRRFALFVSL
+318 SRRFVLFVSL

-350 SGSITPE
+350 SGSITQE

-366 LIYGIELPMR
+366 LVYGIELPMR

-416 FVLKLPFIA
+416 FVFKLPFIA
-425 VFAIMYIAEDYLKVF
+425 VFAIMYIAEDYLKVI
-440 LCVKYYFTYNWLRT
+440 LCVKYYFTYNWLRP
-454 VTEKGMNGLE
+454 VTEQGIKGLE
-464 EFYRDRRGSSAKL
+464 EFYESRRQRQA
-477 VKSTDA
+477 DQ

>member
-31 SFILIDTIMV
+31 SFILVDTIMV

-54 AGQFGWFLNMVIF
+54 AGQFGWFLNMITF
-67 GICSGAAVF
+67 GMCSGAAVF
-76 ISQYWGAKNTAGI
+76 ISQYWGAKDTAGI

-104 ALFFIIGLLFPE
+104 ALFFVIGLLFPE
-116 SVIKIFNR
+116 GVVRIFNR

-135 LRIACWSYIATG
+135 LRIACWSYLATG
-147 INMVFCIVLRSTEN
+147 VNMVFCIVLRSTEN

-202 VISAWAGPAL
+202 VISAWAGPVL
-212 ILAVSAVQRNMLIAP
+212 ILAVSAIQRNMLISP
-227 LRELLGFN
+227 IKELFGFN
-235 RESITQYYLKATPVI
+235 KRSIAEYYEKATPVI

-283 FDNIAF
+283 FENIAF

-307 GAGHIRRAVED
+307 GAGHIKRAVED
-318 SRRFALFVSL
+318 SRRFVLFVSL

-350 SGSITPE
+350 SGSITQE

-366 LIYGIELPMR
+366 LVYGIELPVR

-416 FVLKLPFIA
+416 FVFKLPFIA
-425 VFAIMYIAEDYLKVF
+425 VFAIMYAAEDYLKAI
-440 LCVKYYFTYNWLRT
+440 LCVKYYFTYNWLRP
-454 VTEKGMNGLE
+454 VTDQGIKGLE
-464 EFYRDRRGSSAKL
+464 EFYESRRKKPA
-477 VKSTDA
+477 DH

>member
-1 MFKKYFGDMGFW
+1 MFKKYFGDIGFW
-13 RIALKLAFPVAM
+13 RVALKLALPVAM

-31 SFILIDTIMV
+31 SFILVDTIMV

-54 AGQFGWFLNMVIF
+54 AGQFGWFLNMITF
-67 GICSGAAVF
+67 GMCSGAAVF
-76 ISQYWGAKNTAGI
+76 ISQYWGAKDTAGI

-104 ALFFIIGLLFPE
+104 ALFFVIGLLFPE
-116 SVIKIFNR
+116 GVVRIFNR

-135 LRIACWSYIATG
+135 LRIACWSYLATG
-147 INMVFCIVLRSTEN
+147 VNMVFCIVLRSTEN

-202 VISAWAGPAL
+202 VISAWAGPVL
-212 ILAVSAVQRNMLIAP
+212 ILAVSAIQRNMLISP
-227 LRELLGFN
+227 IKELFGFN
-235 RESITQYYLKATPVI
+235 KRSIAEYYEKATPVI

-307 GAGHIRRAVED
+307 GAGHIKRAVED
-318 SRRFALFVSL
+318 SRRFVLFVSL

-350 SGSITPE
+350 SGSITQE

-366 LIYGIELPMR
+366 LVYGIELPVR

-416 FVLKLPFIA
+416 FVFKLPFIA

-440 LCVKYYFTYNWLRT
+440 LCVKYYFTYNWLRP
-454 VTEKGMNGLE
+454 VTDQGIKGLE
-464 EFYRDRRGSSAKL
+464 EFYESRRKKPA
-477 VKSTDA
+477 DH

>member
-1 MFKKYFGDMGFW
+1 MFKKHFGDMGFW

-31 SFILIDTIMV
+31 SFILVDTIMV

-54 AGQFGWFLNMVIF
+54 AGQFGWFLNMITF
-67 GICSGAAVF
+67 GMCSGAAVF
-76 ISQYWGAKNTAGI
+76 ISQYWGAKDTAGI

-104 ALFFIIGLLFPE
+104 ALFFVIGLLFPE
-116 SVIKIFNR
+116 GVVRIFNR

-135 LRIACWSYIATG
+135 LRIACWSYLATG
-147 INMVFCIVLRSTEN
+147 VNMVFCIVLRSTEN

-202 VISAWAGPAL
+202 VISAWAGPVL
-212 ILAVSAVQRNMLIAP
+212 ILAVSAIQRNMLISP
-227 LRELLGFN
+227 IKELFGFN
-235 RESITQYYLKATPVI
+235 KRSIAEYYEKATPVI

-307 GAGHIRRAVED
+307 GAGHIKRAVED
-318 SRRFALFVSL
+318 SRRFVLFVSL

-350 SGSITPE
+350 SGSITQE

-366 LIYGIELPMR
+366 LVYGIELPMR

-416 FVLKLPFIA
+416 FVFKLPFIA
-425 VFAIMYIAEDYLKVF
+425 VFAIMYVAEDYLKAI
-440 LCVKYYFTYNWLRT
+440 LCVKYYFTYNWLRP
-454 VTEKGMNGLE
+454 VTDQGIKGLE
-464 EFYRDRRGSSAKL
+464 EFYESRRKKPA
-477 VKSTDA
+477 DQ

>member
-1 MFKKYFGDMGFW
+1 MLKKYFGDMGFW
-13 RIALKLAFPVAM
+13 RVALKLAFPVAM

-31 SFILIDTIMV
+31 SFILVDTIMV

-54 AGQFGWFLNMVIF
+54 AGQFGWFLNMITF
-67 GICSGAAVF
+67 GMCSGAAVF
-76 ISQYWGAKNTAGI
+76 ISQYWGAKDTAGI

-104 ALFFIIGLLFPE
+104 ALFFVIGLLFPE
-116 SVIKIFNR
+116 GVVRIFNR

-135 LRIACWSYIATG
+135 LRIACWSYLATG
-147 INMVFCIVLRSTEN
+147 VNMVFCIVLRSTEN

-202 VISAWAGPAL
+202 VISAWAGPVL
-212 ILAVSAVQRNMLIAP
+212 ILAVSAIQRNMLISP
-227 LRELLGFN
+227 IKELFGFN
-235 RESITQYYLKATPVI
+235 KRSIAEYYAKATPVI
-250 INETLWGLGTLLF
+250 INETLWGFGTLLF

-307 GAGHIRRAVED
+307 GAGHIKRAVED
-318 SRRFALFVSL
+318 SRRFVLFVSL
-328 CSVLTGVLI
+328 CSVLTGVMI

-350 SGSITPE
+350 SGSITQE

-366 LIYGIELPMR
+366 LVYGIELPVR

-416 FVLKLPFIA
+416 FVFKLPFIA
-425 VFAIMYIAEDYLKVF
+425 VFAIMYIAEDYLKVI
-440 LCVKYYFTYNWLRT
+440 LCIKHYFTYSWLRP
-454 VTEKGMNGLE
+454 VTEQGIKGLE
-464 EFYRDRRGSSAKL
+464 EFYESRRQRQA
-477 VKSTDA
+477 AQ

>member
-31 SFILIDTIMV
+31 SFILVDTIMV

-54 AGQFGWFLNMVIF
+54 AGQFGWFLNMITF
-67 GICSGAAVF
+67 GMCSGAAVF
-76 ISQYWGAKNTAGI
+76 ISQYWGAKDTAGI

-104 ALFFIIGLLFPE
+104 ALFFVIGLLFPE
-116 SVIKIFNR
+116 GVVRIFNR

-135 LRIACWSYIATG
+135 LRIACWSYLATG
-147 INMVFCIVLRSTEN
+147 VNMVFCIVLRSTEN

-202 VISAWAGPAL
+202 VISAWAGPVL
-212 ILAVSAVQRNMLIAP
+212 ILAVSAIQRNMLITP
-227 LRELLGFN
+227 LKELFGFN
-235 RESITQYYLKATPVI
+235 RRSIAQYYEKATPVI

-307 GAGHIRRAVED
+307 GAGHIKRAVED
-318 SRRFALFVSL
+318 SRRFVLFVSL

-350 SGSITPE
+350 SGSITQE

-366 LIYGIELPMR
+366 LVYGIELPMR

-416 FVLKLPFIA
+416 FVFKLPFIA
-425 VFAIMYIAEDYLKVF
+425 VFAIMYIAEDYLKVI
-440 LCVKYYFTYNWLRT
+440 LCVKYYFTYNWLRP
-454 VTEKGMNGLE
+454 VTDQGIKGLE
-464 EFYRDRRGSSAKL
+464 EFYESRRQRQA
-477 VKSTDA
+477 AQ

>member
-13 RIALKLAFPVAM
+13 RVALKLAFPVAM

-31 SFILIDTIMV
+31 SFILVDTIMV

-54 AGQFGWFLNMVIF
+54 AGQFGWFLNMITF
-67 GICSGAAVF
+67 GMCSGAAVF
-76 ISQYWGAKNTAGI
+76 ISQYWGAKDTAGI

-104 ALFFIIGLLFPE
+104 ALFFVIGLLFPE
-116 SVIKIFNR
+116 GVVRIFNR

-135 LRIACWSYIATG
+135 LRIACWSYLATG
-147 INMVFCIVLRSTEN
+147 VNMVFCIVLRSTEN

-202 VISAWAGPAL
+202 VISAWAGPVL
-212 ILAVSAVQRNMLIAP
+212 ILAVSAIQRNMLISP
-227 LRELLGFN
+227 IKELFGFN
-235 RESITQYYLKATPVI
+235 KRSIAEYYEKATPVI

-307 GAGHIRRAVED
+307 GAGHIKRAVED
-318 SRRFALFVSL
+318 SRRFVLFVSL

-350 SGSITPE
+350 SGSITQE

-366 LIYGIELPMR
+366 LVYGIELPVR

-416 FVLKLPFIA
+416 FVFKLPFIA
-425 VFAIMYIAEDYLKVF
+425 VFAIMYIAEDYLKVI
-440 LCVKYYFTYNWLRT
+440 LCVKYYFTYNWLRP
-454 VTEKGMNGLE
+454 VTDQGIKGLE
-464 EFYRDRRGSSAKL
+464 EFYESRRKKPA
-477 VKSTDA
+477 DH

>member
-31 SFILIDTIMV
+31 SFILVDTIMV

-54 AGQFGWFLNMVIF
+54 AGQFGWFLNMITF
-67 GICSGAAVF
+67 GMCSGAAVF
-76 ISQYWGAKNTAGI
+76 ISQYWGAKDTAGI

-104 ALFFIIGLLFPE
+104 ALFFVIGLLFPE
-116 SVIKIFNR
+116 GVVRIFNR

-135 LRIACWSYIATG
+135 LRIACWSYLATG
-147 INMVFCIVLRSTEN
+147 VNMVFCIVLRSTEN

-202 VISAWAGPAL
+202 VISAWAGPVL
-212 ILAVSAVQRNMLIAP
+212 ILAVSAIQHNMLISP
-227 LRELLGFN
+227 IKELFGFN
-235 RESITQYYLKATPVI
+235 KRSIAEYYEKATPVI

-283 FDNIAF
+283 FENIAF

-307 GAGHIRRAVED
+307 GAGHIKRAVED
-318 SRRFALFVSL
+318 SRRFVLFVSL

-366 LIYGIELPMR
+366 LVYGIELPVR

-385 TFRPGGDTKIGMKLD
+385 TFRPGGDTRIGMKLD

-416 FVLKLPFIA
+416 FVFKLPFIA
-425 VFAIMYIAEDYLKVF
+425 VFAIMYAAEDYLKAI
-440 LCVKYYFTYNWLRT
+440 LCVKYYFTYNWLRP
-454 VTEKGMNGLE
+454 VTDQGIKGLE
-464 EFYRDRRGSSAKL
+464 EFYDSRRKKPA
-477 VKSTDA
+477 DH

>member
-31 SFILIDTIMV
+31 SFILVDTIMV

-54 AGQFGWFLNMVIF
+54 AGQFGWFLNMITF
-67 GICSGAAVF
+67 GMCSGAAVF
-76 ISQYWGAKNTAGI
+76 ISQYWGAKDTAGI

-104 ALFFIIGLLFPE
+104 ALFFVIGLLFPE
-116 SVIKIFNR
+116 GVVRIFNR

-135 LRIACWSYIATG
+135 LRIACWSYLATG
-147 INMVFCIVLRSTEN
+147 VNMVFCIVLRSTEN

-202 VISAWAGPAL
+202 VISAWAGPVL
-212 ILAVSAVQRNMLIAP
+212 ILAVSAIQRNMLISP
-227 LRELLGFN
+227 IKELFGFN
-235 RESITQYYLKATPVI
+235 RRSIAQYYEKATPVI

-263 SVIFAN
+263 SIIFAN

-307 GAGHIRRAVED
+307 GAGHIKRAVED
-318 SRRFALFVSL
+318 SRRFVLFVSL

-350 SGSITPE
+350 SGSITQE

-366 LIYGIELPMR
+366 LVYGIELPMR

-416 FVLKLPFIA
+416 FVFKLPFIA
-425 VFAIMYIAEDYLKVF
+425 VFAIMYIAEDYLKVI
-440 LCVKYYFTYNWLRT
+440 LCVKYYFTYNWLRP
-454 VTEKGMNGLE
+454 VTDQGIKGLE
-464 EFYRDRRGSSAKL
+464 EFYESRRKKPA
-477 VKSTDA
+477 AQ

>member
-31 SFILIDTIMV
+31 SFILVDTIMV

-54 AGQFGWFLNMVIF
+54 AGQFGWFLNMITF
-67 GICSGAAVF
+67 GMCSGAAVF
-76 ISQYWGAKNTAGI
+76 ISQYWGAKDTAGI

-104 ALFFIIGLLFPE
+104 ALFFVIGLLFPE
-116 SVIKIFNR
+116 GVVRIFNR

-135 LRIACWSYIATG
+135 LRIACWSYLATG
-147 INMVFCIVLRSTEN
+147 VNMVFCIVLRSTEN

-202 VISAWAGPAL
+202 VISAWAGPVL
-212 ILAVSAVQRNMLIAP
+212 ILAVSAIQRNMLISP
-227 LRELLGFN
+227 IKELFGFN
-235 RESITQYYLKATPVI
+235 KRSIAEYYEKATPVI

-283 FDNIAF
+283 FENIAF

-307 GAGHIRRAVED
+307 GAGHIKRAVED
-318 SRRFALFVSL
+318 SRRFVLFVSL

-350 SGSITPE
+350 SGSITQE

-366 LIYGIELPMR
+366 LVYGIELPMR

-416 FVLKLPFIA
+416 FVFKLQFIA
-425 VFAIMYIAEDYLKVF
+425 VFAIMYAAEDYLKAI
-440 LCVKYYFTYNWLRT
+440 LCVKYYFTYNWLRP
-454 VTEKGMNGLE
+454 VTDQGIKGLE
-464 EFYRDRRGSSAKL
+464 EFYESRRKKPA
-477 VKSTDA
+477 DQ

>member
-31 SFILIDTIMV
+31 SFILVDTIMV

-54 AGQFGWFLNMVIF
+54 AGQFGWFLNMITF
-67 GICSGAAVF
+67 GMCSGAAVF
-76 ISQYWGAKNTAGI
+76 ISQYWGAKDTAGI

-104 ALFFIIGLLFPE
+104 ALFFVIGLLFPE
-116 SVIKIFNR
+116 GVVRIFNR

-135 LRIACWSYIATG
+135 LRIACWSYLATG
-147 INMVFCIVLRSTEN
+147 VNMVFCIVLRSTEN

-202 VISAWAGPAL
+202 VISAWAGPVL
-212 ILAVSAVQRNMLIAP
+212 ILAVSAIQRNMLISP
-227 LRELLGFN
+227 IKELFGFN
-235 RESITQYYLKATPVI
+235 KRSIAEYYEKATPVI

-283 FDNIAF
+283 FSIAF

-307 GAGHIRRAVED
+307 GAGHIKRAVED
-318 SRRFALFVSL
+318 SRRFVLFVSL

-366 LIYGIELPMR
+366 LVYGIELPVR

-385 TFRPGGDTKIGMKLD
+385 TFRPGGDTRIGMKLD

-416 FVLKLPFIA
+416 FVFKLPFIA
-425 VFAIMYIAEDYLKVF
+425 VFAIMYAAEDYLKAI
-440 LCVKYYFTYNWLRT
+440 LCVKYYFTYNWLRP
-454 VTEKGMNGLE
+454 VTDQGIKGLE
-464 EFYRDRRGSSAKL
+464 EFYESRRKKPA
-477 VKSTDA
+477 DH

>member
-31 SFILIDTIMV
+31 SFILVDTIMV

-54 AGQFGWFLNMVIF
+54 AGQFGWFLNMITF
-67 GICSGAAVF
+67 GMCSGAAVF
-76 ISQYWGAKNTAGI
+76 ISQYWGAKDTAGI
-89 RRTYGIAVVSVCLIS
+89 RRTYGIAVVSACLIS
-104 ALFFIIGLLFPE
+104 ALFFVIGLLFPE
-116 SVIKIFNR
+116 GVVRIFNR

-135 LRIACWSYIATG
+135 LRIACWSYLATG
-147 INMVFCIVLRSTEN
+147 VNMVFCIVLRSTEN

-202 VISAWAGPAL
+202 VISAWAGPVL
-212 ILAVSAVQRNMLIAP
+212 ILAVSAIQRNMLISP
-227 LRELLGFN
+227 IKELFGFN
-235 RESITQYYLKATPVI
+235 RRSIAEYYEKATPVI

-283 FDNIAF
+283 FENIAF

-307 GAGHIRRAVED
+307 GAGHIKRAVED
-318 SRRFALFVSL
+318 SRRFVLFVSL

-366 LIYGIELPMR
+366 LVYGIELPVR

-416 FVLKLPFIA
+416 FVFKLPFIA
-425 VFAIMYIAEDYLKVF
+425 VFAIMYAAEDYLKAI
-440 LCVKYYFTYNWLRT
+440 LCVKYYFTYNWLRP
-454 VTEKGMNGLE
+454 VTDQGIKGLE
-464 EFYRDRRGSSAKL
+464 EFYESRRKKPA
-477 VKSTDA
+477 DQ

>member
-13 RIALKLAFPVAM
+13 RAALKLAFPVAM

-31 SFILIDTIMV
+31 SFILVDTIMV

-54 AGQFGWFLNMVIF
+54 AGQFGWFLNMITF
-67 GICSGAAVF
+67 GMCSGAAVF
-76 ISQYWGAKNTAGI
+76 ISQYWGAKDTAGI

-104 ALFFIIGLLFPE
+104 ALFFVIGLLFPE
-116 SVIKIFNR
+116 GVVRIFNR

-135 LRIACWSYIATG
+135 LRIACWSYLATG
-147 INMVFCIVLRSTEN
+147 VNMVFCIVLRSTEN

-193 GIRGAALAT
+193 GIRGAALAN
-202 VISAWAGPAL
+202 VISAWAGPVL
-212 ILAVSAVQRNMLIAP
+212 ILAVSAIQRNMLISP
-227 LRELLGFN
+227 IKELFGFN
-235 RESITQYYLKATPVI
+235 KRSIAEYYEKATPVI

-283 FDNIAF
+283 FENIAF

-307 GAGHIRRAVED
+307 GAGHIKRAVED
-318 SRRFALFVSL
+318 SRRFVLFVSL

-366 LIYGIELPMR
+366 LVYGIELPVR

-385 TFRPGGDTKIGMKLD
+385 TFRPGGDTRIGMKLD

-416 FVLKLPFIA
+416 FVFKLPFIA
-425 VFAIMYIAEDYLKVF
+425 VFAIMYAAEDYLKAI
-440 LCVKYYFTYNWLRT
+440 LCVKYYFTYNWLRP
-454 VTEKGMNGLE
+454 VTDQGIKGLE
-464 EFYRDRRGSSAKL
+464 EFYESRRKKPA
-477 VKSTDA
+477 DH

>member
-31 SFILIDTIMV
+31 SFILVDTIMV

-54 AGQFGWFLNMVIF
+54 AGQFGWFLNMITF
-67 GICSGAAVF
+67 GMCSGAAVF
-76 ISQYWGAKNTAGI
+76 ISQYWGAKDTAGI

-104 ALFFIIGLLFPE
+104 ALFFVIGLLFPE
-116 SVIKIFNR
+116 GVVRIFNR

-135 LRIACWSYIATG
+135 LRIACWSYLATG
-147 INMVFCIVLRSTEN
+147 VNMVFCIVLRSTEN

-202 VISAWAGPAL
+202 VISAWAGPVL
-212 ILAVSAVQRNMLIAP
+212 ILAVSAIQRNMLISP
-227 LRELLGFN
+227 IKELFGFN
-235 RESITQYYLKATPVI
+235 KRSIAEYYEKATPVI

-283 FDNIAF
+283 FENIAF

-307 GAGHIRRAVED
+307 GAGHIKRAVED
-318 SRRFALFVSL
+318 SRRFVLFVSL

-350 SGSITPE
+350 SGSITQE

-366 LIYGIELPMR
+366 LVYGIELPVR

-385 TFRPGGDTKIGMKLD
+385 TFRPGGDTRIGMKLD

-416 FVLKLPFIA
+416 FVFKLPFIA
-425 VFAIMYIAEDYLKVF
+425 VFAIMYAAEDYLKAI
-440 LCVKYYFTYNWLRT
+440 LCVKYYFTYNWLRP
-454 VTEKGMNGLE
+454 VTDQGIKGLE
-464 EFYRDRRGSSAKL
+464 EFYESRRKKPA
-477 VKSTDA
+477 DQ

>member
-1 MFKKYFGDMGFW
+1 MFKKHFGDMGFW
-13 RIALKLAFPVAM
+13 RVALKLAFPVAM

-31 SFILIDTIMV
+31 SFILVDTIMV

-54 AGQFGWFLNMVIF
+54 AGQFGWFLNMITF
-67 GICSGAAVF
+67 GMCSGAAVF
-76 ISQYWGAKNTAGI
+76 ISQYWGAKDTAGI

-104 ALFFIIGLLFPE
+104 ALFFVIGLLFPE
-116 SVIKIFNR
+116 GVVRIFNR

-135 LRIACWSYIATG
+135 LRIACWSYLATG
-147 INMVFCIVLRSTEN
+147 VNMVFCIVLRSTEN

-202 VISAWAGPAL
+202 VISAWAGPVL
-212 ILAVSAVQRNMLIAP
+212 ILAVSAIQRNMLISP
-227 LRELLGFN
+227 IKELFGFN
-235 RESITQYYLKATPVI
+235 KRSIAEYYEKATPVI

-283 FDNIAF
+283 FENIAF

-307 GAGHIRRAVED
+307 GAGHIKRAVED
-318 SRRFALFVSL
+318 SRRFVLFVSL

-366 LIYGIELPMR
+366 LVYGIELPVR

-416 FVLKLPFIA
+416 FVFKLPFIA
-425 VFAIMYIAEDYLKVF
+425 VFAIMYIAEDYLKVI
-440 LCVKYYFTYNWLRT
+440 LCVKYYFTYNWLRP
-454 VTEKGMNGLE
+454 VTDQGIKGLE
-464 EFYRDRRGSSAKL
+464 EFYESRRKKPA
-477 VKSTDA
+477 DQ